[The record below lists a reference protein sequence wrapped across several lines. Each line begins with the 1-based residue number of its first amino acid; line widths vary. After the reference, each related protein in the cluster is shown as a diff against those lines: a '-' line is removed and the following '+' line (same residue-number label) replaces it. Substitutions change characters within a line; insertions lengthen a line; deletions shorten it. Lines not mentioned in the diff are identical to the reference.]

1 MNNAEIAGAALMVV
15 RSLGTSLAITLVVEL
30 AVVAAWF
37 GMRAPRELAVL
48 GLINVATNP
57 TVNLLLAAEMAASG
71 SRSLADPVTA
81 ATLAVLEVAVVLVEW
96 QVLARLLPEWRGSAL
111 RMSVVMNVASFGVGM
126 LVVWLR

>member
-1 MNNAEIAGAALMVV
+1 MNSAEIAGAALMVV
-15 RSLGTSLAITLVVEL
+15 RSLSTSLAITLVVEL
-30 AVVAAWF
+30 AVAAALF
-37 GMRAPRELAVL
+37 GMRAHRDLAVL

-57 TVNLLLAAEMAASG
+57 MVNLLLAAEMAASG

-81 ATLAVLEVAVVLVEW
+81 TTLAVLEVAVVLVEW

-111 RMSVVMNVASFGVGM
+111 RMSVVMNAASFGVGM

>member
-1 MNNAEIAGAALMVV
+1 VNNAEIAGAALMVV
-15 RSLGTSLAITLVVEL
+15 RSLCTSLAITLAVEL
-30 AVVAAWF
+30 AVAAALF
-37 GMRAPRELAVL
+37 GMRTHRDLTIL

-57 TVNLLLAAEMAASG
+57 AVNLLLATEMAVSG

-81 ATLAVLEVAVVLVEW
+81 ATLAVLEVGVVLAEW

-111 RMSVVMNVASFGVGM
+111 RMSIAMNVASFGLGL